1 MENKKIT
8 VDNNSKNNIMKPSNI
23 QTFTLPPSA
32 LKLFLGTMLG
42 GKGMNN
48 SQIKTTMDV
57 LDKQLNNEKKSNTN
71 DTSNNEKINDEKIN
85 DEKTNDEKTND
96 EQINDEK
103 DISNN
108 VLDSKKEN
116 TGIENMSTVKN
127 DVLDSILKN
136 NKEIGNLIGSLVSKS
151 S

>member
-1 MENKKIT
+1 
-8 VDNNSKNNIMKPSNI
+8 MKSSNV

-42 GKGMNN
+42 NKGMNN
-48 SQIKTTMDV
+48 DQIKTTMEV
-57 LDKQLNNEKKSNTN
+57 LDKQLSNEKK
-71 DTSNNEKINDEKIN
+71 NDEKIS
-85 DEKTNDEKTND
+85 DEKTS
-96 EQINDEK
+96 DEK

-116 TGIENMSTVKN
+116 VDIENTNTVKN
-127 DVLDSILKN
+127 NVLDSILEN
-136 NKEIGNLIGSLVSKS
+136 NKEIGNIIGSLISKS

>member
-8 VDNNSKNNIMKPSNI
+8 VDDNSKNNTMKPSNI

-32 LKLFLGTMLG
+32 LKLFLGAMLG

-48 SQIKTTMDV
+48 DQIKTTMGV
-57 LDKQLNNEKKSNTN
+57 LDKQLNNEKKSNNN
-71 DTSNNEKINDEKIN
+71 DTSN

-96 EQINDEK
+96 EKTNDEK

-108 VLDSKKEN
+108 ILDSKKEN
-116 TGIENMSTVKN
+116 TEIENTGTVKN

-136 NKEIGNLIGSLVSKS
+136 NKEIGNVISSLLSKS

>member
-8 VDNNSKNNIMKPSNI
+8 VDNNSKNSTMKPSNI
-23 QTFTLPPSA
+23 QTFSLPPSA

-48 SQIKTTMDV
+48 DQIKTTMEV
-57 LDKQLNNEKKSNTN
+57 LDKQLNNEK
-71 DTSNNEKINDEKIN
+71 
-85 DEKTNDEKTND
+85 TNDEKTNN
-96 EQINDEK
+96 EKTNDEK

>member
-8 VDNNSKNNIMKPSNI
+8 VDNNSKNNTIKPSNI

-32 LKLFLGTMLG
+32 LKLFLGAMLG

-48 SQIKTTMDV
+48 DQIKTTMEV
-57 LDKQLNNEKKSNTN
+57 LDKQLNNN
-71 DTSNNEKINDEKIN
+71 DTSN

-96 EQINDEK
+96 EKTNDEK

-116 TGIENMSTVKN
+116 TGIENTSTVKN

-136 NKEIGNLIGSLVSKS
+136 NKEIGNLISSLVSKS